1 MKSEI
6 QKLNESRSN
15 TEGVYDYLIVCD
27 ERNNT
32 PDIIDQN
39 ELVVDIYLNRYSN
52 LYTYRETAFP
62 SHLLQRTSLHSHCIL
77 QPRRLRKKRRYY
89 MSSESPNTRRHS
101 QTIDPSPKSRFCLGV
116 AVEAFIISQFR
127 FPKKREHQIHILREF
142 PPHPW
147 CRTALPFRFIE
158 LSILYRCSKLSAER
172 NLCIIKV

>member
-1 MKSEI
+1 MKREI

-62 SHLLQRTSLHSHCIL
+62 SHLL
-77 QPRRLRKKRRYY
+77 
-89 MSSESPNTRRHS
+89 
-101 QTIDPSPKSRFCLGV
+101 
-116 AVEAFIISQFR
+116 
-127 FPKKREHQIHILREF
+127 
-142 PPHPW
+142 
-147 CRTALPFRFIE
+147 
-158 LSILYRCSKLSAER
+158 
-172 NLCIIKV
+172 